1 MFRGYSGHYGGGSG
15 SEYAGAGERS
25 DESGAG
31 SLNVSTT
38 TSQQQQQQQKFGLEA
53 RSGAGQFVP
62 SLNAIASSQELQ
74 WMVQPAGFSTTVSG
88 QLPRSLPFSPLAH
101 SSAPRLQ
108 AAHPQPRF
116 PGSGRQGVIR
126 TTGFTGRKRHDDHL
140 CPEEAERRR
149 VRRERNKLAAA
160 KCRNRRRELTDTLQT
175 ETEKLE
181 SDKASLQKEVSE
193 LEKEKEKL
201 ELVLQAHRP
210 ICKIPESRT
219 DSERNPEPWGADRT
233 EPADL
238 SIARRD
244 RTAAARKKTPLP
256 FSRLPPSIEE
266 PDALHTP
273 TLITTPSLTPF
284 TASLVFT
291 YPSAPLDALPSSS
304 SSSSAPP
311 PLGEACAVAHRR
323 SSSSSSGD
331 QASDSLSS
339 PTLLAL

>member
-15 SEYAGAGERS
+15 SEYAGAGARS

-31 SLNVSTT
+31 SLSDPTT
-38 TSQQQQQQQKFGLEA
+38 TSQQQQKFSLET

-62 SLNAIASSQELQ
+62 SLNAIASSQQLQ

-88 QLPRSLPFSPLAH
+88 QLPRSLPYSPV
-101 SSAPRLQ
+101 APRPQ

-181 SDKASLQKEVSE
+181 SDKAALQKEVSE

-210 ICKIPESRT
+210 ICKIPESET
-219 DSERNPEPWGADRT
+219 DSERNPEPWGGVKT

-238 SIARRD
+238 STTRRD
-244 RTAAARKKTPLP
+244 RTTAARKKTPLP

-291 YPSAPLDALPSSS
+291 YPSTPLDALPSSS

-323 SSSSSSGD
+323 SSSSSGD
-331 QASDSLSS
+331 QSSDSLSS